1 MSHLK
6 AIIFDVDGTLA
17 ETERDGHRLAF
28 NQTFAE
34 AGLDWYW
41 SIELYGELLTVS
53 GGKERI
59 DYYIKRYH
67 GDGQFPNNLDEWIA
81 DLHEAK
87 TRHYRE
93 LLATG
98 DIPLRPG
105 VKRLITEALGEG
117 VRLAIATT
125 SAFPNAIALLEDTL
139 NPDCFEV
146 IAAGDIVPHKKPA
159 PDIYNYVLEKLGLTA
174 TDCVAIEDSRQGLL
188 AARAVGLTTIVT
200 VNNYTKNEDFLGAS
214 LVINHLGEPDLS
226 CEAIAGTALNS
237 GYVSL
242 DLLRYIHQIS
252 TGVI

>member
-34 AGLDWYW
+34 AGLDWDW

-67 GDGQFPNNLDEWIA
+67 PNGQPPNNLDEWIA
-81 DLHEAK
+81 KLHQAK

-93 LLATG
+93 LLAKG

-125 SAFPNAIALLEDTL
+125 SAFPNAIALLEETL
-139 NPDCFEV
+139 NPHWFEV

-159 PDIYNYVLEKLGLTA
+159 PDIYNYALEKLGLTA
-174 TDCVAIEDSRQGLL
+174 SDCLAIEDSRQGLL
-188 AARAVGLTTIVT
+188 AARGVGLTTIIT
-200 VNNYTKNEDFLGAS
+200 VNNYTKNEDFEGAA

-226 CEAIAGTALNS
+226 CEAIASTALNS
-237 GYVSL
+237 GYITL
-242 DLLRYIHQIS
+242 DLLRHIHQIS

>member
-87 TRHYRE
+87 SRHYRE
-93 LLATG
+93 LLAAG
-98 DIPLRPG
+98 NIPLRPG

-125 SAFPNAIALLEDTL
+125 SAFPNAIALLKETL
-139 NPDCFEV
+139 NPDWFEV
-146 IAAGDIVPHKKPA
+146 IAAGDVVPHKKPA

-188 AARAVGLTTIVT
+188 AALAAGLTTIIT

>member
-28 NQTFAE
+28 NKTFAE

-81 DLHEAK
+81 ALHEAK
-87 TRHYRE
+87 SRHYRE
-93 LLATG
+93 LLAAG
-98 DIPLRPG
+98 NIPLRPG
-105 VKRLITEALGEG
+105 VKRLITEALGKG

-125 SAFPNAIALLEDTL
+125 SAFPNAIALLEETL
-139 NPDCFEV
+139 NPDWFEV
-146 IAAGDIVPHKKPA
+146 IAAGDVVPHKKPA

-188 AARAVGLTTIVT
+188 AALAAGLTTIVT

-226 CEAIAGTALNS
+226 CEVIAGTALNS